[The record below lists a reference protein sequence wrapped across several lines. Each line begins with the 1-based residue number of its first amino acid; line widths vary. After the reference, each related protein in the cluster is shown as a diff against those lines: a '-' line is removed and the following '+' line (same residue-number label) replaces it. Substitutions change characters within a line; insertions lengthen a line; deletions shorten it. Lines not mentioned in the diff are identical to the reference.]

1 MVSMFLCVH
10 VHSRF
15 FQSASACA
23 TFCSSQE
30 AQTPTQFGIQ
40 PSDELSNTSA
50 ALNASLSR
58 VTEPLV
64 FRGVLK
70 LADPDPVAPPPPRLS
85 KHRGWR
91 CSSPLLR
98 SFLSDHI

>member
-15 FQSASACA
+15 SQSASARA

-40 PSDELSNTSA
+40 PPDELSNTSA

-58 VTEPLV
+58 VTEPRRSALLLS
-64 FRGVLK
+64 R
-70 LADPDPVAPPPPRLS
+70 PVAFEEDGHAVDPWRSHGAPRL
-85 KHRGWR
+85 
-91 CSSPLLR
+91 PR
-98 SFLSDHI
+98 SAKAGRS